1 MSDQGL
7 VPDLKC
13 CPPGFLTLSTCPP
26 VTWPLHLLFPLLRML
41 FHLPH
46 SSLPPLSS
54 VQWT

>member
-26 VTWPLHLLFPLLRML
+26 VTWPLHLLFLLLRML

-54 VQWT
+54 VQ